1 MNTVPNGSPVDEAR
15 APADSAVLSP
25 DLTPDLA
32 PAPAFHVEL
41 TPVAAAPL
49 FHALHGTVPAAAVPH
64 LPSHLEEVLLH
75 PLPKR

>member
-1 MNTVPNGSPVDEAR
+1 MNTVSGGSPVNEAR
-15 APADSAVLSP
+15 APADSAVLS
-25 DLTPDLA
+25 PDLA